1 MTDVESGIGFEVVL
15 LAVCLFGVVWYGLV
29 WCESTREAN
38 VNGTVMVPVEPKV
51 DPTVKCCDVDGW
63 YHPCL
68 IENRKQ

>member
-51 DPTVKCCDVDGW
+51 DPTVKC
-63 YHPCL
+63 
-68 IENRKQ
+68 